1 MRLYTRTEMYLH
13 SIAHTETMLLPSYP
27 YSWEVLFGRMMG
39 DVTWSWSMGVMSIP
53 LPLSMYVVAHSLH
66 VNACFAIGS
75 YHLMNQT

>member
-1 MRLYTRTEMYLH
+1 
-13 SIAHTETMLLPSYP
+13 
-27 YSWEVLFGRMMG
+27 MMG

-75 YHLMNQT
+75 YHLMNQTQQWALWWKYGLNSNKLIFLLFFRTTLQFISLAML